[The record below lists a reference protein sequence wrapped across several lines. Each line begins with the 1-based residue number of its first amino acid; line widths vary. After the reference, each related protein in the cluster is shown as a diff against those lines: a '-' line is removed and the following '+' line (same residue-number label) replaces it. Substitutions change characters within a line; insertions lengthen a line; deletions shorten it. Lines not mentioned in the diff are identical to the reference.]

1 MHILNPPNKIW
12 DRLITAILFDPPPL
26 IDEYA
31 NSLFFSSSFTPM
43 LEVVHIGNDEM
54 LIQPS
59 LEELQEIQGFKH
71 VEEMDQFGNQ
81 QGKDE
86 TTEQEEETIPLL

>member
-1 MHILNPPNKIW
+1 
-12 DRLITAILFDPPPL
+12 
-26 IDEYA
+26 
-31 NSLFFSSSFTPM
+31 M
-43 LEVVHIGNDEM
+43 LEVVHMGNDKM

-59 LEELQEIQGFKH
+59 LEELQEMQGFKH